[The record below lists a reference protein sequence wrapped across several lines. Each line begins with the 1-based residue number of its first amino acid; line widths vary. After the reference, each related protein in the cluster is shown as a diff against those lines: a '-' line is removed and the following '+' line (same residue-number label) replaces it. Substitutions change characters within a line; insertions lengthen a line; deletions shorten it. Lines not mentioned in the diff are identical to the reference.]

1 MGRANTENTEVGEGT
16 ENGQSYWL
24 FSVSS
29 PRSVSSVWARPSLED
44 GRQSYR
50 GASSVTAGCID
61 FHIVA
66 ATICAP
72 TALGWIPSP

>member
-1 MGRANTENTEVGEGT
+1 ML
-16 ENGQSYWL
+16 WW
-24 FSVSS
+24 FSVPS
-29 PRSVSSVWARPSLED
+29 PFFVSSVWTRSSLED

-72 TALGWIPSP
+72 TAFG

>member
-1 MGRANTENTEVGEGT
+1 MGEATENR
-16 ENGQSYWL
+16 QSFGL
-24 FSVSS
+24 FSVPS
-29 PRSVSSVWARPSLED
+29 PCSVSSVWTRPSLED
-44 GRQSYR
+44 GQRGYR

-72 TALGWIPSP
+72 TAFG